1 MSELKVN
8 KISPASGTAT
18 TIGDSGDTFTVP
30 SGATLTVAGA
40 LNVTGTTALADG
52 TVAIAELDIDGG
64 TDIGAAIVD
73 ADLLIIDDGAGG
85 TNRKTTAGRFA
96 TYVGASAGAFS
107 LVNLDIDG
115 GTDIG
120 AAIVDAD
127 LLIIDDGAGG
137 TNRKVAASRLK
148 TYVEDAA
155 GEVPIANLNIDGGT
169 DIGADIVD
177 ADLFIID
184 DGAGGTNRKVAASR
198 LKTYN
203 PGGVQWQAV
212 VTGATTMVSGNGYF
226 VNTTSSAFT
235 MTLPASP
242 SIGDYVRI
250 IDYAGTFDSNTCTV
264 GRNSE
269 KIAGAS
275 ADMTVTTERA
285 GLELVYVD
293 STQGWLLTEK

>member
-1 MSELKVN
+1 
-8 KISPASGTAT
+8 
-18 TIGDSGDTFTVP
+18 
-30 SGATLTVAGA
+30 
-40 LNVTGTTALADG
+40 ALADG

-64 TDIGAAIVD
+64 TDIGEAIVD
-73 ADLLIIDDGAGG
+73 ADLLIIDNGAGG
-85 TNRKTTAGRFA
+85 TNRKTAASRLK
-96 TYVGASAGAFS
+96 TYVHGAGTVDIAG
-107 LVNLDIDG
+107 LDIDG
-115 GTDIG
+115 ATDIG

-169 DIGADIVD
+169 DIGADISD

-212 VTGATTMVSGNGYF
+212 VTGATTMVAGRGYF

-264 GRNSE
+264 GRNSQ

-285 GLELVYVD
+285 GLELVFTD